1 MIRLLHTAD
10 WHLGHRLHDLPRDR
24 EHQAFLDWLLEVLV
38 RDRFDALVVA
48 GDVFDTANPSA
59 AAQAMYYGFLGKA
72 VQVTIDD
79 VEVISIVGTD
89 EIEQYAQLL
98 GTKMLAS
105 GSSPKKVIT
114 VRVTVDGG
122 QPHEQAIDL
131 SAGMFVHIYLEP
143 TGLQVYN
150 TRFLVH
156 E

>member
-1 MIRLLHTAD
+1 MKILSATLFIFALALITACVSETKEHEEPLVTD
-10 WHLGHRLHDLPRDR
+10 PTTLYEYKVGLG
-24 EHQAFLDWLLEVLV
+24 
-38 RDRFDALVVA
+38 
-48 GDVFDTANPSA
+48 
-59 AAQAMYYGFLGKA
+59 YGFLGKA

-89 EIEQYAQLL
+89 EIEQYAQRL

-143 TGLQVYN
+143 TGVRVYN